1 MRPSQDCYD
10 LIKSFEGCRL
20 TAYHDPKT
28 GAEPYTVGWGS
39 TGPGIGPTTCWTQSQ
54 ADQRLVADV
63 CKAADLIDQ
72 HVVVSL
78 TQGMY
83 DALTD
88 LLYNIG
94 PGRAAHAGDHGR
106 DGIITLKSGN
116 PSTLLRKLNAGDYDG
131 ARREVLKWCSPGSA
145 VEKGLTRRREADL
158 VLWDTPGAAKWI
170 G

>member
-1 MRPSQDCYD
+1 MRPSQDCYE

-39 TGPGIGPTTCWTQSQ
+39 TGPGIGPGTTWTQSQ

-63 CKAADLIDQ
+63 CKAADYIDQ
-72 HVVVSL
+72 YVVVSV
-78 TQGMY
+78 TQGQY
-83 DALTD
+83 DCLTD

-94 PGRAAHAGDHGR
+94 PGRPNTPKQFGR
-106 DGIITLKSGN
+106 DGIITLKSGA

-131 ARREVLKWCSPGSA
+131 ARREVLKWVSPGSP

-158 VLWDTPGAAKWI
+158 VLWDKPGSMS
-170 G
+170 